1 MYLKR
6 FGNVEGGGVISILLN
21 RIIMKAFSVITLLL
35 LSLSFFSCN
44 RSTAIEKNWS
54 DPQVKD
60 QLKREIKKD
69 PVFLEY
75 ISLEKLIQIKLF
87 LKRGTDF
94 TIYDSSA
101 FLNATIAGKTLQ
113 ESITMAGAKADDE
126 YINAV
131 NNRKYLLESVIKK
144 YPGLRYFN
152 VSDWKSLTAEEFNK
166 NFQENIA
173 PYLKDVYRSRN

>member
-1 MYLKR
+1 
-6 FGNVEGGGVISILLN
+6 
-21 RIIMKAFSVITLLL
+21 MKAFSVITLLL

-69 PVFLEY
+69 PVFTEY
-75 ISLEKLIQIKLF
+75 ISIEKLIQIKLF

-94 TIYDSSA
+94 SIYDSSA
-101 FLNATIAGKTLQ
+101 FSKAKNAGKTLQ

-126 YINAV
+126 YVSAV
-131 NNRKYLLESVIKK
+131 NKRILLIEQVTKK
-144 YPGLRYFN
+144 YPGIRYFN
-152 VSDWKSLTAEEFNK
+152 VSDWESLTRDELNK
-166 NFQENIA
+166 NFHENIA
-173 PYLKDVYRSRN
+173 PFLKDVYGSRN